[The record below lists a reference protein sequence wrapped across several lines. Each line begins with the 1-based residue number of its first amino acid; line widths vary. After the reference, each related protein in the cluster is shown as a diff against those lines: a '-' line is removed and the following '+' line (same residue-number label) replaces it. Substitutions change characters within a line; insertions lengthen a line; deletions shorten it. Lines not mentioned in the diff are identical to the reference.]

1 MTAATPYNS
10 AEEHLR
16 DHLSLVQL
24 FVSRAIRR
32 GRAEGWLEPG
42 AEVSE
47 VTDETLRALF
57 RQLEERTA
65 MTAQMLPLDLMRKR
79 LRLTISEQFVLLTLL
94 AYEFDPRL
102 RRLMSYLSTET
113 TSGLTVGTIQSILY
127 SDAPALGQLELS
139 RGGALHALRMIEID
153 DVAAPLCLRRI
164 RVLDRVRDL
173 AVGVV
178 RLDRDVETCATL
190 TMEPP
195 RESLVMSEDVQK
207 SVDDLIRAAVTTPA
221 SPILV
226 LVGQE
231 GSGRRTLLRRG
242 FVRAGLGV
250 LAVKIADLPGQE
262 REREQCLR
270 ACLREAL
277 LFDAA
282 LVLEDLDKVAEGA
295 DQQGIVHAFE
305 RAGLS
310 AFPGPVA
317 ATMATEQSVR
327 SERGMSWLPL
337 GALRETDRAILW
349 ARELSESAEPDL
361 VSDVAQRYQV
371 SGGTIV
377 ASAAR
382 AVQTARAEGR
392 KLSSDDIHMAV
403 RGHIDL
409 RLAGMGTR
417 VITSQTWDDV
427 VLTEDI
433 LAEVQ
438 EIIARVKHR
447 RQVYESWGFARKLGR
462 GLGLS
467 ALFYGAPG
475 TGKTMVAGLIAREL
489 GLDLYQVDLSRIV
502 SKWVGETEK
511 QLANLF
517 SAAETGHAILLF
529 DEADSLFSKR
539 TDVKSANDR
548 YANLEVNYLLQRM
561 EAFAGIT
568 VLTTN
573 HDTAIDEAFRRR
585 LAFRIEFPKPDSDER
600 ERIWRAV
607 VPAEA
612 SVAKDVNFSDLAR
625 RYEMTGG
632 YIRNAA
638 LRAAFFAAS
647 DKSAINAEHLRRA
660 AALEMSS
667 MGKVVSRAHA

>member
-1 MTAATPYNS
+1 MIDAAPYKS

-16 DHLSLVQL
+16 DHLLLVQM
-24 FVSRAIRR
+24 FISRAVRR
-32 GRAEGWLEPG
+32 GRSEGWLDPG
-42 AEVSE
+42 AELPE
-47 VTDETLRALF
+47 VTDEALRSRF
-57 RQLEERTA
+57 QMLEERTA
-65 MTAQMLPLDLMRKR
+65 MTAPTLPLDLMRKR
-79 LRLTISEQFVLLTLL
+79 LGLSISEQFVLWTLL
-94 AYEFDPRL
+94 AYELDPRL
-102 RRLMSYLSTET
+102 RRLITHVATEVT
-113 TSGLTVGTIQSILY
+113 TGLTVGTLESILY
-127 SDAPALGQLELS
+127 FDAAALGLVELS
-139 RGGALHALRMIEID
+139 HAGRLQASRIVEIED
-153 DVAAPLCLRRI
+153 AAVPYCLRRI
-164 RVLDRVRDL
+164 RLVERVREL
-173 AVGVV
+173 AVGVL
-178 RLDRDVETCATL
+178 RLDRELEACVALITT
-190 TMEPP
+190 PP
-195 RESLVMSEDVQK
+195 SASLVISEDVHNN
-207 SVDDLIRAAVTTPA
+207 VDGLIRTTVQTPN
-221 SPILV
+221 SPILF

-242 FVRAGLGV
+242 FVYAGLNV
-250 LAVKIADLPGQE
+250 LSVRSADFPSEQSQ
-262 REREQCLR
+262 REQCAR
-270 ACLREAL
+270 ACLREAQ

-282 LVLEDLDKVAEGA
+282 LVLEDLDKGVDGTE
-295 DQQGIVHAFE
+295 QSSLLRTFE

-317 ATMATEQSVR
+317 VTLTTEQSVR
-327 SERGMSWLPL
+327 SERGAVWFQLEN
-337 GALRETDRAILW
+337 LRESDRASLW
-349 ARELSESAEPDL
+349 TRELGELADPAL
-361 VSDVAQRYQV
+361 VVDVAQRYQV

-377 ASAAR
+377 AAAGR
-382 AVQTARAEGR
+382 ATQRAQLEQRTVNG
-392 KLSSDDIHMAV
+392 DDIHLAV

-417 VITSQTWDDV
+417 VITSQTWDDI
-427 VLTEDI
+427 VLTEDV

-438 EIIARVKHR
+438 EVIARVKHR

-467 ALFYGAPG
+467 ALFYGPPG

-511 QLANLF
+511 HLANLF
-517 SAAETGHAILLF
+517 SAAESGHAILLF

-539 TDVKSANDR
+539 TEVKSANDR

-568 VLTTN
+568 ILTTN

-585 LAFRIEFPKPDSDER
+585 LAFRIEFPKPDIEER

-607 VPAEA
+607 VPPQAEIGG
-612 SVAKDVNFSDLAR
+612 DVDFSELAR

-647 DKSAINAEHLRRA
+647 DQCAITGEHFRRA
-660 AALEMSS
+660 ATLEISS
-667 MGKVVSRAHA
+667 MGKVVRRSEL